1 VGGLALRFYVEELEG
16 LFEGLVEYYRSLLRL
31 EARLRGIQGGEEGLV
46 EVLRWRMAVAR
57 LLMEQR
63 RVISSVRGGSMVQAR
78 SEACILYEVASRLL
92 RDAPDPS
99 ISFHAMPMIAG
110 VYEISRA
117 ICEHQG
123 Y

>member
-1 VGGLALRFYVEELEG
+1 MRFYVEELEG

-57 LLMEQR
+57 LLTEQR
-63 RVISSVRGGSMVQAR
+63 RVISSVRGGSMVKAR

-110 VYEISRA
+110 VYEISRE